1 MPRSLWAIITNTF
14 TETLRQNV
22 YGVVVVAAVLLLIFG
37 PSLAMYTLD
46 DDNQL
51 LKDIELST
59 LLVAGLFLAV
69 FASATVVS
77 EEIENKTV
85 LTVITKT
92 VSRTAFVIGKFIGI
106 AGAVLLAQYFLALV
120 LMIVVRHGVLQRAS
134 EQHDMVTITLGGGGL
149 GLVLLAGAACNYVY
163 HWRFSSTTII
173 LGSVAAT
180 VVLTILVFVD
190 PEWNFNPAK
199 NNIHTDLAGP
209 IILIFIATFI
219 LTAVAVAAAMRLNLI
234 MTFLLCVILFVL
246 GAAANFWLGPISAQ
260 ANAVGYLARAALAIV
275 PAINIFVV
283 SNAIYTDTSIPLNY
297 IVHTAAYALCYVAA
311 ALLFAIALFRSR
323 EIS

>member
-14 TETLRQNV
+14 TETLRQSV
-22 YGVVVVAAVLLLIFG
+22 YGVVVISAVILLIFG

-59 LLVAGLFLAV
+59 LLVTGLFLAV

-77 EEIENKTV
+77 DEIENKTV

-92 VSRTAFVIGKFIGI
+92 VSRTGFVVGKFLGI

-134 EQHDMVTITLGGGGL
+134 DLRDMVAITLGGGGL
-149 GLVLLAGAACNYVY
+149 CLVLLAGAACNYVY

-173 LGSVAAT
+173 LGSVVAT
-180 VVLTILVFVD
+180 VVLAVLVFVD

-209 IILIFIATFI
+209 IILIFIATLI
-219 LTAVAVAAAMRLNLI
+219 LVAVAVAAATRLNLI

-246 GAAANFWLGPISAQ
+246 GAAVHFWLGPISAQ
-260 ANAVGYLARAALAIV
+260 PNVIGYLARAVLALV

-283 SNAIYTDTSIPLNY
+283 SNAIYTDTPIPLIY
-297 IVHTAAYALCYVAA
+297 IGQTAAYALCYVTA